1 MTKTSRRLFF
11 ALRLREPQQQELYRW
26 GKRHLSGY
34 GRHVHAEN
42 LHITLLYLGELSDQL
57 LPSLCQQA
65 KEVAAGPF
73 QLEIDRLT
81 FKARSHILWLGS
93 GQYPEQLD
101 QLVLQLQAMAERLG
115 LIFDKRLYRPHITLL
130 RRARKPAGLELLP
143 KFQFQ
148 FDDFV
153 LFESVQQAHGVS
165 YIELARWPLAEK

>member
-11 ALRLREPQQQELYRW
+11 ALRLPERQKQALYQWGQQ
-26 GKRHLSGY
+26 HLAAN

-65 KEVAAGPF
+65 AEIAAGPF
-73 QLEIDRLT
+73 QLDIDQLT
-81 FKARSHILWLGS
+81 FKSRSHILWLGA
-93 GQYPEQLD
+93 QQHPEQLD
-101 QLVLQLQAMAERLG
+101 QLVLQLQGIAEQLG
-115 LIFDKRLYRPHITLL
+115 LIYDKRIYQPHITLL
-130 RRARKPAGLELLP
+130 RRAKKTAGLELTP

-153 LFESVQQAHGVS
+153 LFESVPDAHGVS
-165 YIELARWPLAEK
+165 YIELASWPLAEK